1 MLGTLTL
8 RGVQVKNIFVDEI
21 GREFKLAN
29 SWVPPTMQIE
39 KYVLL
44 QKRDDDYWHLIKAIT
59 ISVKDL

>member
-8 RGVQVKNIFVDEI
+8 HGVQVKNIFVDEI
-21 GREFKLAN
+21 GRKFKIAN
-29 SWVPPTMQIE
+29 SWVPPIMQIE

-44 QKRDDDYWHLIKAIT
+44 KKREDGYWQLLRAIT